1 MGTER
6 KFGLGDIVKIAETE
20 PELGFGNLE
29 GDVTGIE
36 TDGTGIRYKVHVDER
51 WEETYE
57 VEEQHLELV
66 KSRWEVDKP
75 FNLTFINNLIE
86 QLEVIKLRV
95 EGNMDTTKYKDLNNE
110 LETAANIIRSSF
122 INTSPEDIRA
132 SLEG

>member
-1 MGTER
+1 MESER
-6 KFGLGDIVKIAETE
+6 KFGLGDIVRIADEE
-20 PELGFGNLE
+20 HGGIGWNLE
-29 GDVTGIE
+29 GDVTWIE
-36 TDGTGIRYKVHVDER
+36 TDGTGTRYKVHVDER

-57 VEEQHLELV
+57 VEERHLELV

-75 FNLTFINNLIE
+75 LNLTLINDMIE

-95 EGNMDTTKYKDLNNE
+95 EGDMDTTKYKDLSEE
-110 LETAANIIRSSF
+110 LVGAANCIHGTF